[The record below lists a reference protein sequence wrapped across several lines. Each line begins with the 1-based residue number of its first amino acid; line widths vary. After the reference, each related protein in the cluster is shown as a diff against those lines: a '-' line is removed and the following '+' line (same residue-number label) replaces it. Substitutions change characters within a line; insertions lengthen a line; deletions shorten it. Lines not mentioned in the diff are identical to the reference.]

1 MQAVF
6 DEFDIKWLIF
16 DRIQIMAYTHCF
28 ILKLFNEWG
37 GGVNIF
43 VRRNVFKKYSIAKKQ
58 KKQNKKKQKK
68 KKQQKIFV
76 LIFFFSFKT
85 FGCFQ
90 NNLKTIYTVCVHT
103 STQGHFSMLVAQGI
117 CTFSESEHQSVPNS
131 DRITPSLVAYI

>member
-58 KKQNKKKQKK
+58 KKTKQKETKK

-76 LIFFFSFKT
+76 LIFFFFLSKHLVVSKT
-85 FGCFQ
+85 
-90 NNLKTIYTVCVHT
+90 T
-103 STQGHFSMLVAQGI
+103 
-117 CTFSESEHQSVPNS
+117 
-131 DRITPSLVAYI
+131 